1 MGKPDRQVR
10 VVTRLPPRE
19 HERRLSAFSVLAH
32 SVVAATLS
40 RESLCFVESRTCF
53 GALLKGRSQ
62 QHPDGLKVL
71 WLRLQPAKRHNQRTF
86 PTTTGPLS

>member
-53 GALLKGRSQ
+53 GALRQGQSTLHEKNLVITIDISST
-62 QHPDGLKVL
+62 L
-71 WLRLQPAKRHNQRTF
+71 
-86 PTTTGPLS
+86 